1 MIYYYFFKLK
11 GFILVNVMLYVCE
24 MMNCE
29 YYIMFLL
36 MLNIYYFKILNIK
49 VSIYWELNFDYWRRG
64 YYIVCYGDL

>member
-1 MIYYYFFKLK
+1 
-11 GFILVNVMLYVCE
+11 MLYDCE